1 YYVSKLLNLI
11 CNCTLK
17 ETKKKSPVV
26 CTSYSCFYFSLIL
39 LFENSISRA
48 TMPGHLLLSL
58 LLASVLATSEVFSHD
73 LLYKPIRRPLF
84 DDELPDT
91 IPIFKKIPAI
101 KRSQPLHLPT
111 LMSSTSHS
119 NRCSNEESK
128 CSLSTGQ
135 EGCCPYKNGTC
146 CVDKLT
152 CCPFGH
158 QCNIKDGT
166 CIVKQDKEVNAV
178 VCPDGD
184 QDRRRSVPRR
194 SEPVPRRIDVL
205 QASVRSVWLLS
216 IGEGHM
222 LQGRSPLLP
231 QRIQVRCVCW
241 YLLQR
246 RHCPRSH
253 QDQDQDRRR
262 SVPRRSEPV
271 PRRIDVLQA
280 SVRSVWLLSIGEGHM
295 LQGRSPLL
303 PQRIQVRCVCW
314 YLLQRRHCPR
324 SHQDQDQDRR
334 RSVPRRSEPVPRR
347 IDVLQA
353 SVRSVWLLSIGEG
366 HMLQGR
372 SPLLPQRIQVRC
384 VCWYLL
390 QRRHC
395 PRSHQDQ
402 DQDRRRSVPRRS
414 EPVPRRID
422 VLQASVRSVWLL
434 SIGEGH
440 MLQGRSPLLPQRIQV
455 RCVCWYLLQR
465 RHCPRSHQ
473 DQDQDR
479 RRSVPRRSEP
489 VPRRIDVLQAS
500 VRSVWL
506 LSIGEGH
513 MLQGRS
519 PLLPQRIQVR
529 CVCWYLLQRRH
540 CPRSHQDQDQD
551 RRRSVPRRSEPV
563 PRRIDVLQA
572 SVRSVWLLSIGE
584 GHMLQGRSPLLP
596 QRIQVRCVCWYLLQR
611 RHCPRS
617 HQDQDQDRRRSV
629 PDGQSQCPDGSTCC
643 KLQSGQY
650 GCCPLE
656 KATCCRDGV
665 HCCPNGYKCDV
676 SAGTCSKSGSIASR
690 VKLSSCCT
698 FFSGSVLCCKNG
710 LVCDPKTYQ
719 CMAPVSEVD
728 QVATTEP
735 VHSADY
741 PSQSV
746 GSAHLSM
753 FGAQR
758 RLVACAAGLNCGSKS
773 TCCITDSGSPKCC
786 SHSDGVCCSG
796 GSHCCPADSPAPP
809 TASAPSAP
817 ACRSRETQLVT
828 WLYSSSADSFL
839 INSSGTTELGR
850 NYNCFSDIA

>member
-1 YYVSKLLNLI
+1 
-11 CNCTLK
+11 
-17 ETKKKSPVV
+17 
-26 CTSYSCFYFSLIL
+26 
-39 LFENSISRA
+39 
-48 TMPGHLLLSL
+48 MPGRLLLSL
-58 LLASVLATSEVFSHD
+58 LLASVLATSEVLSHD

-101 KRSQPLHLPT
+101 KRSQPLQLPT
-111 LMSSTSHS
+111 LKSSTSHS

-178 VCPDGD
+178 VC
-184 QDRRRSVPRR
+184 
-194 SEPVPRRIDVL
+194 
-205 QASVRSVWLLS
+205 
-216 IGEGHM
+216 
-222 LQGRSPLLP
+222 
-231 QRIQVRCVCW
+231 
-241 YLLQR
+241 
-246 RHCPRSH
+246 
-253 QDQDQDRRR
+253 
-262 SVPRRSEPV
+262 
-271 PRRIDVLQA
+271 
-280 SVRSVWLLSIGEGHM
+280 
-295 LQGRSPLL
+295 
-303 PQRIQVRCVCW
+303 
-314 YLLQRRHCPR
+314 
-324 SHQDQDQDRR
+324 
-334 RSVPRRSEPVPRR
+334 
-347 IDVLQA
+347 
-353 SVRSVWLLSIGEG
+353 
-366 HMLQGR
+366 
-372 SPLLPQRIQVRC
+372 
-384 VCWYLL
+384 
-390 QRRHC
+390 
-395 PRSHQDQ
+395 
-402 DQDRRRSVPRRS
+402 
-414 EPVPRRID
+414 
-422 VLQASVRSVWLL
+422 
-434 SIGEGH
+434 
-440 MLQGRSPLLPQRIQV
+440 
-455 RCVCWYLLQR
+455 
-465 RHCPRSHQ
+465 
-473 DQDQDR
+473 
-479 RRSVPRRSEP
+479 
-489 VPRRIDVLQAS
+489 
-500 VRSVWL
+500 
-506 LSIGEGH
+506 
-513 MLQGRS
+513 
-519 PLLPQRIQVR
+519 
-529 CVCWYLLQRRH
+529 
-540 CPRSHQDQDQD
+540 
-551 RRRSVPRRSEPV
+551 
-563 PRRIDVLQA
+563 
-572 SVRSVWLLSIGE
+572 
-584 GHMLQGRSPLLP
+584 
-596 QRIQVRCVCWYLLQR
+596 
-611 RHCPRS
+611 
-617 HQDQDQDRRRSV
+617 

-796 GSHCCPADSPAPP
+796 GSHCCPRGF
-809 TASAPSAP
+809 
-817 ACRSRETQLVT
+817 ACAANGKCAIGAGLSQP
-828 WLYSSSADSFL
+828 
-839 INSSGTTELGR
+839 
-850 NYNCFSDIA
+850 